1 MVQWYRRSSLCVN
14 LCFASADAFENVL
27 KQTAHAACDPD
38 VQFLLPDEEEE
49 RLLNMGELVGVLLG
63 VPLWIDGLGDGRD
76 EDTMLLFLFK
86 LVWFILEGPIGHGEF
101 GREIET

>member
-1 MVQWYRRSSLCVN
+1 
-14 LCFASADAFENVL
+14 
-27 KQTAHAACDPD
+27 
-38 VQFLLPDEEEE
+38 
-49 RLLNMGELVGVLLG
+49 MGELVGVLLG

-86 LVWFILEGPIGHGEF
+86 LVWCILEGPNGHGEF